1 MKLEEDISEFKAELD
16 ALHIKMNNMNEEI
29 REKEE
34 SMFELSGKNYN
45 LELRVQAKEGEK
57 NQKVSNLNEDWSS
70 KYEGMVD
77 EYEQRL

>member
-16 ALHIKMNNMNEEI
+16 TLHIKINNMNEEI

-57 NQKVSNLNEDWSS
+57 NEKVSNLNEDWSS

>member
-1 MKLEEDISEFKAELD
+1 MKLEEDISELKAELD

-45 LELRVQAKEGEK
+45 LELRV
-57 NQKVSNLNEDWSS
+57 
-70 KYEGMVD
+70 
-77 EYEQRL
+77 